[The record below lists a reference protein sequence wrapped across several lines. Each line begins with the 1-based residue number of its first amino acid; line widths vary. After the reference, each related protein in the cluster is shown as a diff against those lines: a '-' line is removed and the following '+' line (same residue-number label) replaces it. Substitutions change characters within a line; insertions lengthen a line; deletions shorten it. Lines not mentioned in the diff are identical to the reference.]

1 MNPLTPLNPPATR
14 TRPRSGA
21 RLRAAAVALA
31 AGALVLSACSS
42 GGGGGGNGGG
52 KDEGPGADKNK
63 ASNYSIGTKADSTG
77 PAPEVPGAKKGG
89 TVGVLQRDAFQHLD
103 PGQIYYSDML
113 ANQMLYNRS
122 LTSYKFDD
130 QGKVKLVGDLATD
143 AGASSDGGKTWTF
156 TLKDGIRFEDGSPI
170 TSQDV
175 RWGIERL
182 YASFE
187 TEGPQYIP
195 QWLSG
200 DGTAFRKALPDGPY
214 KGKHLPSSVLDTPDD
229 KTIVFHFLAP
239 HADAPFATAMPN
251 IGPVKAA
258 KDTQQKYDNAPFS
271 TGPYKVA
278 DYKNGKSL
286 TLVRNDQWD
295 PKTDPIR
302 HQYADRFEI
311 SVGHQFPDST
321 RRFLADQGSDKN
333 TMSYTN
339 AVAPEMT
346 QKVLDQPDTKSRRF
360 LEIQPYVDY
369 ISFNMDRLKDVKVR
383 KALAYAMP
391 NGQILQQ
398 MGGAPAGTIATNYLS
413 PAMDGYKPTDPYGK
427 KAKPAGDTDRARQL
441 LKEAGKEGQEIVFAY
456 ANTDTWQKV
465 AVVITQALERAGF
478 KVQKKEIDANTYRS
492 AIAEVKNKFD
502 IYRSSWGA
510 DWPVSSTVVPPLF
523 DGRQIADGGQNYGHL
538 DDPAVNK
545 EIDRINAIPD
555 VKKAAPEWQKLAD
568 KIFTD
573 DVPGV
578 PTFYNNQFSLW
589 GSNLGGVRYQPVYG
603 VADPTGVYV
612 K

>member
-1 MNPLTPLNPPATR
+1 MTPR
-14 TRPRSGA
+14 TRSPRRRA
-21 RLRAAAVALA
+21 RLTATALA

-42 GGGGGGNGGG
+42 GGGGSGGD
-52 KDEGPGADKNK
+52 KDSGPGDDKTT

-89 TVGVLQRDAFQHLD
+89 AVGVLQRDAFNHLD
-103 PGQIYYSDML
+103 PGQIYYADVL

-122 LTSYKFDD
+122 LTSYKVDD
-130 QGKVKLVGDLATD
+130 KGKVKVVGDLATD
-143 AGASSDGGKTWTF
+143 AGTASDGGKTWKF
-156 TLKDGIRFEDGSPI
+156 TLKDGLKFEDGS
-170 TSQDV
+170 TVTAKDV

-182 YASFE
+182 YAPFE
-187 TEGPQYIP
+187 TDGPLYIP

-200 DGTAFRKALPDGPY
+200 DGNDFRKALPEGPY
-214 KGKHLPSSVLDTPDD
+214 NGKHLPSSVLDTPDD
-229 KTIVFHFLAP
+229 KTIVFHFRQP
-239 HADAPFATAMPN
+239 HADTPFATAMPN
-251 IGPVKAA
+251 IGAVKQA
-258 KDTQQKYDNAPFS
+258 KDTKQKYDNAPFS
-271 TGPYKVA
+271 SGPYKVGE
-278 DYKNGKSL
+278 YKVGKSL
-286 TLVRNDQWD
+286 TLVRNEHWD

-311 SVGHQFPDST
+311 SFGHQFADST
-321 RRFLADQGSDKN
+321 RRFLADQGGDKN
-333 TMSYTN
+333 ALSFSN

-346 QKVLDQPDTKSRRF
+346 EKVLKQAGTKARRF
-360 LEIQPYVDY
+360 VEIQPYVDY
-369 ISFNMDRLKDVKVR
+369 ISFNTDRLKDAKVR

-398 MGGAPAGTIATNYLS
+398 NGGATAGVVATNYLS
-413 PAMDGYKPTDPYGK
+413 PAMDGYRPTDPFQK
-427 KAKPAGDTDRARQL
+427 KANPAGQPEKAKAL
-441 LKEAGKEGQEIVFAY
+441 LKEAGKLGQEIVYAY
-456 ANTDTWQKV
+456 ANTDVQQKV
-465 AVVITQALERAGF
+465 SVVVAQALERAGF
-478 KVQKKEIDANTYRS
+478 TVQKKEVDANTYRT

-523 DGRQIADGGQNYGHL
+523 DGRQVADGAQNYGHL
-538 DDPAVNK
+538 KNSGVDS

-568 KIFTD
+568 KILEE

-578 PTFYNNQFSLW
+578 PVFYNRQFSLW
-589 GSNLGGVRYQPVYG
+589 GSNLGGVRYHPVYG
-603 VADPTGVYV
+603 TVDPTSVYV

>member
-1 MNPLTPLNPPATR
+1 MTPR
-14 TRPRSGA
+14 TRSPRRRA
-21 RLRAAAVALA
+21 RLAATALA

-42 GGGGGGNGGG
+42 GGGGSGGD
-52 KDEGPGADKNK
+52 KDSGPGDDKTT

-89 TVGVLQRDAFQHLD
+89 AVGVLQRDAFNHLD
-103 PGQIYYSDML
+103 PGQIYYADVL

-122 LTSYKFDD
+122 LTSYKVDD
-130 QGKVKLVGDLATD
+130 KGKVKVVGDLATD
-143 AGASSDGGKTWTF
+143 AGTASDGGKTWKF
-156 TLKDGIRFEDGSPI
+156 TLKDGLKFEDGSAV
-170 TSQDV
+170 TAKDV

-182 YASFE
+182 YAPFE
-187 TEGPQYIP
+187 TDGPLYIP

-200 DGTAFRKALPDGPY
+200 DGNDFRKALPEGPY
-214 KGKHLPSSVLDTPDD
+214 NGKHLPSSVLDTPDD
-229 KTIVFHFLAP
+229 KTIIFHFRQP
-239 HADAPFATAMPN
+239 HADTPFATAMPN
-251 IGPVKAA
+251 IGAVKQA
-258 KDTQQKYDNAPFS
+258 KDTKQKYDNAPFS
-271 TGPYKVA
+271 SGPYKVGE
-278 DYKNGKSL
+278 YKVGKSL
-286 TLVRNDQWD
+286 TLVRNEHWD

-311 SVGHQFPDST
+311 SFGHQFADST
-321 RRFLADQGSDKN
+321 RRFLADQGGDKN
-333 TMSYTN
+333 ALSFSN

-346 QKVLDQPDTKSRRF
+346 EKVLKQAGTKARRF
-360 LEIQPYVDY
+360 VEIQPYVDY
-369 ISFNMDRLKDVKVR
+369 ISFNTDRLKDAKVR

-398 MGGAPAGTIATNYLS
+398 NGGATAGVVATNYLS
-413 PAMDGYKPTDPYGK
+413 PAMDGYRPTDPFQK
-427 KAKPAGDTDRARQL
+427 KANPAGQPEKAKAL
-441 LKEAGKEGQEIVFAY
+441 LKEAGKLGQEIVYAY
-456 ANTDTWQKV
+456 ANTDVQQKV
-465 AVVITQALERAGF
+465 SVVVTQALERAGF
-478 KVQKKEIDANTYRS
+478 TVQKKEVDANTYRT

-523 DGRQIADGGQNYGHL
+523 DGRQVADGAQNYGHL
-538 DDPAVNK
+538 KNSGVDS

-568 KIFTD
+568 KILEE

-578 PTFYNNQFSLW
+578 PVFYNRQFSLW
-589 GSNLGGVRYQPVYG
+589 GSNLGGVRYHPVYG
-603 VADPTGVYV
+603 TVDPTSVYV

>member
-1 MNPLTPLNPPATR
+1 MNPLTR
-14 TRPRSGA
+14 YRRSGA
-21 RLRAAAVALA
+21 RLSTAVALA

-42 GGGGGGNGGG
+42 GGGGGGGG
-52 KDEGPGADKNK
+52 KDEGPGTDKNK
-63 ASNYSIGTKADSTG
+63 SSNYSVGTKADSAG
-77 PAPEVPGAKKGG
+77 PAPDVPGAKKGG
-89 TVGVLQRDAFQHLD
+89 TVGVLQRDAFVHLD
-103 PGQIYYSDML
+103 PAQIYYNDML
-113 ANQMLYNRS
+113 ANQMLYNRT
-122 LTSYKFDD
+122 LTSYKVDD
-130 QGKVKLVGDLATD
+130 KGQVKIVGDLATD
-143 AGASSDGGKTWTF
+143 PGTASDGGKTWKF
-156 TLKDGIRFEDGSPI
+156 TLKDGLKFEDGSPI
-170 TSQDV
+170 TSQDI

-182 YASFE
+182 YADFE
-187 TEGPQYIP
+187 TDGPQYVP

-200 DGTAFRKALPDGPY
+200 DGVAFRKALPDGPY
-214 KGKHLPSSVLDTPDD
+214 KGKHLPASVLDTPDD

-258 KDTQQKYDNAPFS
+258 KDTQRKYDNAPFS
-271 TGPYKVA
+271 SGPYKVG
-278 DYKNGKSL
+278 DYKVGKSL

-295 PKTDPIR
+295 PKTDPVR

-311 SVGHQFPDST
+311 SFGHQFADST
-321 RRFLADQGSDKN
+321 RRFLADQGGDKN
-333 TMSYTN
+333 ALSFTN

-346 QKVLDQPDTKSRRF
+346 EKVLNQADTKARRF
-360 LEIQPYVDY
+360 VEIQPYVDY

-398 MGGAPAGTIATNYLS
+398 VGGATAGVLATNYLS

-427 KAKPAGDTDRARQL
+427 KAKPAGDPDKAREL
-441 LKEAGKEGQEIVFAY
+441 LKEAGKEGQEIVYAY
-456 ANTDTWQKV
+456 PNTDIQQKV
-465 AVVITQALERAGF
+465 SVVVTQALERAGF
-478 KVQKKEIDANTYRS
+478 KVQKKEIDSNTWRT

-502 IYRSSWGA
+502 IYRTSWGA

-523 DGRQIADGGQNYGHL
+523 DGRQIADGGQNYGHIN
-538 DDPAVNK
+538 DPAVNS
-545 EIDRINAIPD
+545 EIDRIGAVPD

-578 PTFYNNQFSLW
+578 PTFYNSQFSLW
-589 GSNLGGVRYQPVYG
+589 GSNLGGVRYHPVYG
-603 VADPTGVYV
+603 TVDPTAVYV